1 MISFLEPG
9 RGRVKQW
16 IGLLG
21 CFPSIQPAAPMS
33 QEPSAFDHHLHYQ
46 TLWSYEDSESRNIAF
61 SSFKDFSIIFV
72 MSTGMFSLSSRLA
85 FIPIPST
92 ECCLSHLLIDR
103 ERPVQLMYGSMASCS
118 THDLRSL

>member
-46 TLWSYEDSESRNIAF
+46 TLWSYEDSELRNMVL
-61 SSFKDFSIIFV
+61 SPFKDFSIIFV
-72 MSTGMFSLSSRLA
+72 TSTEMLSLSSRLGSVS
-85 FIPIPST
+85 IPST
-92 ECCLSHLLIDR
+92 ESSH
-103 ERPVQLMYGSMASCS
+103 
-118 THDLRSL
+118 